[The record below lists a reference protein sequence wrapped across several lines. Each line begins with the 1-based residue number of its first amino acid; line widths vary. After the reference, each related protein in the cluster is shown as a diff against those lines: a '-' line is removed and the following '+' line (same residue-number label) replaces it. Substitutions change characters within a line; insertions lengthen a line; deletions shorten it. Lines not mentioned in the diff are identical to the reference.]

1 MLSALRKTL
10 NYDFICARFLSHHHG
25 QTVIRCNQ
33 RQTMTTT
40 TTTTQYTMYISS
52 AQTQNSGAPFSTI
65 ELGKTINKVR
75 EFASV
80 CAQRTNAHTSNQRE
94 ARNGIC
100 IGLFC
105 KKKFQK
111 KESISYIES
120 YVTMR
125 CLSASNRCFK
135 WKKCV
140 QKLSTHPH
148 SVAIRTH

>member
-94 ARNGIC
+94 QEMAFVSDFFVKKNFRKRN
-100 IGLFC
+100 L
-105 KKKFQK
+105 
-111 KESISYIES
+111 
-120 YVTMR
+120 
-125 CLSASNRCFK
+125 
-135 WKKCV
+135 
-140 QKLSTHPH
+140 
-148 SVAIRTH
+148 